1 MNPRLYF
8 PSPRLPFS
16 FHILFP
22 YLRYQPCRWM
32 LQKHALGQDIFLIG
46 GPGPR
51 SRRLAMHFCEV
62 AGLEVEY
69 LRLTRDTT
77 EADLKLRRDISGGTA
92 RWTESAPV
100 RAALKGRVLILDGI
114 EKAERNVLPTL
125 NNLLEN
131 REMALEDGRF
141 MMSARRYDELAASP
155 NASHDLS
162 NIVPVSKTFRVI
174 ALGLQVPK
182 FAGFPLDPPLR
193 SRFQARLVNGLS
205 DGCSD
210 AHLAPI
216 PKESMQSL
224 IKVSASQQKYQNT
237 HTHIHTHIHTCT
249 HILLSLTS
257 PPHFSLPFLLTLLT
271 HSSPASLLPSLPLL
285 PPIPSFSFSF
295 SFSPL
300 ISSFPFTLS
309 LPHYFCS
316 HSNPP
321 GSTVVRW
328 HRPSLSSTH
337 PPCT

>member
-1 MNPRLYF
+1 MRADGRAECQPLKSSSHHYF
-8 PSPRLPFS
+8 HIPFS
-16 FHILFP
+16 PFSDAGPH
-22 YLRYQPCRWM
+22 RWM

-100 RAALKGRVLILDGI
+100 RAALNGRVLILDGI

-141 MMSARRYDELAASP
+141 MMSARRYNELAVSP
-155 NASHDLS
+155 GGSHDLS
-162 NIVPVSKTFRVI
+162 NIVPVSKSFRVI

-205 DGCSD
+205 DGCRD
-210 AHLAPI
+210 AHLAPM

-224 IKVSASQQKYQNT
+224 IKVFPSPPLRLLPPSPFSTPSPSIPSSFHPTLSISPTLYLS
-237 HTHIHTHIHTCT
+237 HP
-249 HILLSLTS
+249 LYLSLT
-257 PPHFSLPFLLTLLT
+257 LP
-271 HSSPASLLPSLPLL
+271 SSPSIPLPRSL
-285 PPIPSFSFSF
+285 
-295 SFSPL
+295 
-300 ISSFPFTLS
+300 
-309 LPHYFCS
+309 C
-316 HSNPP
+316 
-321 GSTVVRW
+321 
-328 HRPSLSSTH
+328 
-337 PPCT
+337 